1 MNMEF
6 REKKGVLNMR
16 RPFGIT
22 ILAIVAVLLAFL
34 NAIVMLRFLGFLPF
48 LGPLNIRIFNLWYAL
63 LYGLI
68 AYIWAWL
75 SQMLFHVD
83 QQAWMFLA
91 VITIFNLC
99 LDFVLLVTG
108 GAWYDVNISVILNAL
123 ILIYIMLPGVR
134 SAFGTN
140 YKIDTRKQ

>member
-1 MNMEF
+1 MKF
-6 REKKGVLNMR
+6 RRKRWGDLSMK
-16 RPFGIT
+16 RPFGVT
-22 ILAIVAVLLAFL
+22 ILGIVAVLLAFL

-48 LGPLNIRIFNLWYAL
+48 LGPINIRIFNLWYAL

-75 SQMLFHVD
+75 AQMIFQVD
-83 QQAWMFLA
+83 SQAWMFLA

-108 GAWYDVNISVILNAL
+108 GSWYDVNLSVIINAL

-134 SAFGTN
+134 RVFGTES
-140 YKIDTRKQ
+140 KIDTIRQ

>member
-1 MNMEF
+1 MG
-6 REKKGVLNMR
+6 RPIGV
-16 RPFGIT
+16 T

-34 NAIVMLRFLGFLPF
+34 NAIVMLRFLGFLPN
-48 LGPLNIRIFNLWYAL
+48 LGPINIRIFNLWYAL

-75 SQMLFHVD
+75 AQMLFAVD
-83 QQAWMFLA
+83 SQAWMFLA
-91 VITIFNLC
+91 VITIFNLS

-108 GAWYDVNISVILNAL
+108 GSWYDVNVSVIFNTL

-134 SAFGTN
+134 REFGTD
-140 YKIDTRKQ
+140 YKTATRGQ